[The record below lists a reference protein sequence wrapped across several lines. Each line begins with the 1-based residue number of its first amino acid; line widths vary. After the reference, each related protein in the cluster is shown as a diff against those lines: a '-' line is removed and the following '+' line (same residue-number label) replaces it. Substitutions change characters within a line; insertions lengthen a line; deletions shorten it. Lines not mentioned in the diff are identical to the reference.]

1 MAWEQPDEPVLQARA
16 CQALVFNIQTEKWP
30 AKLARKQESTIWWD
44 LSYFCESAPVIC
56 SEGMS
61 KTVAIFKE
69 LAIKLD
75 LKGELHVR
83 GKTQR

>member
-1 MAWEQPDEPVLQARA
+1 MAWEQPDEPVLHA

-30 AKLARKQESTIWWD
+30 EKLAQKQESTIWWD
-44 LSYFCESAPVIC
+44 LSYFCDSASVVY

-69 LAIKLD
+69 LATKLD